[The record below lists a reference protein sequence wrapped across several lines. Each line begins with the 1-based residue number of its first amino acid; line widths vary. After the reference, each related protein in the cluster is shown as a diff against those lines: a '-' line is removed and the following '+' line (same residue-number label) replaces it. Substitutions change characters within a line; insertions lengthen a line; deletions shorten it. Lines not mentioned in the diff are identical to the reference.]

1 MPIQSNLS
9 ISPYFDDYAYGSDY
23 YRVLFKPSTAVQ
35 VRELNQLQTILQ
47 RQVEEFGDVV
57 LQRGT
62 LLDGCQASFSPDIPF
77 VKLLDV
83 TVEGAA
89 VDLGSYVGLFARG
102 DNDNVVA
109 RIADAIDGFEA
120 QDPNLKTLYLD
131 YLNSGDS
138 QDSSGFVEGE
148 TIEIYNNDYRLYD
161 IEIENGSS
169 NFANSDR
176 IVILSA
182 IEVQDSTASGP
193 NFANSFVVGER
204 LTGPNNQE
212 VEIVE
217 VNTTANTDAI
227 TLRIKPLASQLRLAN
242 TSSWLLANGDSV
254 VSSNSNNDAFISRII
269 GSGARAN
276 FQTTRTGI
284 IDSVTLEQSGAG
296 YTILPF
302 VTISTTENVS
312 TSDLDTLDLE
322 PYNYR
327 ARVQIATNGQRG
339 IENPT
344 TGFGYGMFV
353 TEGKIYQ
360 NGHFLR
366 VRGQNIIVSKY
377 TSTTS
382 NPPGPDNVAVGF
394 TTQERIANSAVDPF
408 LNDNAAGFLNENA
421 PGADRLQLTP
431 KLATKTLAESESD
444 TAFFPIYKFSEGR
457 PYSQRTDVQFN
468 KVADEMAR
476 RTYEE
481 SGNYVLNP
489 FEITTR
495 SSLDIADSDTSFTYL
510 IDPGLAYVNGK
521 RIETVRNF
529 AKGVNKATET
539 ETVSNTSIDL
549 VYGNYV
555 RCNEFAGLNSF
566 NNGDLIELHGTAGDT
581 ISGFAGVVSDP
592 NDQIGTARVR
602 SIVHEVGIQGSS
614 DAIYRVYLF
623 NIRMNSGRNFKN
635 VRSLYSTDG
644 LGISDIVL
652 ETNSRGD
659 QVAVLKETK
668 QKSLLVN
675 TRRPIKSLSNVTYRY
690 RTSKEEINVTAAGSI
705 QIARNNGANWPYTGE
720 LTFAEKNELI
730 VLPEGDLVGA
740 NNLTGVVS
748 GSGTDLTGNT
758 SSFTSEL
765 QVGDF
770 VVANGNIAQITG
782 ISDDTSA
789 TIAPNGALDSVTDD
803 VFQRVYPKD
812 VPIPLAT
819 RVGANA
825 EVSGNNLLIDIGL
838 ELDAGNTATV
848 IYNQQV
854 SDATSVAKTTQRLS
868 YVKIQANTHPETTT
882 GPWCLGVPDV
892 FRLRGVYAG
901 SNTSSA
907 DITNEFYVEHN
918 QTESYY
924 GLAYLY
930 QTPDSDYTI
939 GADDELLVEFD
950 CFERSSDGGLMS
962 IESYVLDD
970 TKALDE
976 QTTAVNTLE
985 IPELTTKDRYYDL
998 RESFDFRPTVKP
1010 TATITNDPGSANTNP
1025 SESDFNDLFSVS
1037 NIKFP
1042 VPEGDITFDMEYYT
1056 PRTDTILLNSKADFD
1071 FMLGR
1076 TPSRIN
1082 ASQLPLYRVNVPAY
1096 PSLPR
1101 NLSTDIQE
1109 LIDTR
1114 LSNSGSSGQRR
1125 ERFTINSESIRKQ
1138 VQGYTMEEIAQLE
1151 RRISIL
1157 EYYTNL
1163 SETENKVSE
1172 LSLPS
1177 SIDSS
1182 IERFKFGFYVDNFSD
1197 YQFTNTDHPEF
1208 DATIFEYVLQPASS
1222 NYNIPLKV
1230 AQKTRDL
1237 LSGNKV
1243 IFPNNRKN
1251 LLSQSFATTGPPPT
1265 PFGAPRPRGPV
1276 FWSRACQSVINRT
1289 QEWTEINTPSEYAAA
1304 ENGVWDG
1311 KVEENVFT
1319 LTSNTEAQGQEIELF
1334 FQLDYG
1340 TDRII
1345 IEQSQSPSFSSS
1357 TIVFSTEDNQSQ
1369 VEDLTN
1375 EDKRY
1380 LRNQQ
1385 IESYYYPE
1393 PEDWDDLDWSDSDP
1407 DDGDLTAARNAGF
1420 LKWMGKFSFNYD
1432 IALGRYLK
1440 VTVQKGGP
1448 FFLYQICY
1456 PANAIEDPD
1465 YNTFGPADKFASDA
1479 PAPYNGE
1486 TTESQPEMD
1495 TEPRLSPFGRFIQEQ
1510 GGLGA
1515 FGSSN
1520 TNPDTSGD
1528 SSPNCRLSAY
1538 DQILIDRGARTEEE
1552 LLIARGCKEPVK
1564 EPAPITVIEPPPDP
1578 DDEIDVEESIF
1589 SFDPGENRKEPE
1601 PVWSIVRPVEP
1612 SFPGLDPSIGRGD
1625 DSISTPTDPL
1635 ETAIDQVDNEPPTF
1649 QPINGGGVSPITKI
1663 KLL

>member
-1 MPIQSNLS
+1 
-9 ISPYFDDYAYGSDY
+9 
-23 YRVLFKPSTAVQ
+23 
-35 VRELNQLQTILQ
+35 
-47 RQVEEFGDVV
+47 
-57 LQRGT
+57 
-62 LLDGCQASFSPDIPF
+62 
-77 VKLLDV
+77 
-83 TVEGAA
+83 
-89 VDLGSYVGLFARG
+89 
-102 DNDNVVA
+102 
-109 RIADAIDGFEA
+109 
-120 QDPNLKTLYLD
+120 
-131 YLNSGDS
+131 
-138 QDSSGFVEGE
+138 
-148 TIEIYNNDYRLYD
+148 
-161 IEIENGSS
+161 
-169 NFANSDR
+169 
-176 IVILSA
+176 
-182 IEVQDSTASGP
+182 
-193 NFANSFVVGER
+193 
-204 LTGPNNQE
+204 
-212 VEIVE
+212 
-217 VNTTANTDAI
+217 
-227 TLRIKPLASQLRLAN
+227 
-242 TSSWLLANGDSV
+242 
-254 VSSNSNNDAFISRII
+254 
-269 GSGARAN
+269 
-276 FQTTRTGI
+276 
-284 IDSVTLEQSGAG
+284 
-296 YTILPF
+296 
-302 VTISTTENVS
+302 
-312 TSDLDTLDLE
+312 
-322 PYNYR
+322 
-327 ARVQIATNGQRG
+327 
-339 IENPT
+339 
-344 TGFGYGMFV
+344 
-353 TEGKIYQ
+353 
-360 NGHFLR
+360 
-366 VRGQNIIVSKY
+366 
-377 TSTTS
+377 
-382 NPPGPDNVAVGF
+382 
-394 TTQERIANSAVDPF
+394 
-408 LNDNAAGFLNENA
+408 
-421 PGADRLQLTP
+421 
-431 KLATKTLAESESD
+431 
-444 TAFFPIYKFSEGR
+444 
-457 PYSQRTDVQFN
+457 
-468 KVADEMAR
+468 
-476 RTYEE
+476 
-481 SGNYVLNP
+481 
-489 FEITTR
+489 
-495 SSLDIADSDTSFTYL
+495 
-510 IDPGLAYVNGK
+510 
-521 RIETVRNF
+521 
-529 AKGVNKATET
+529 
-539 ETVSNTSIDL
+539 
-549 VYGNYV
+549 
-555 RCNEFAGLNSF
+555 
-566 NNGDLIELHGTAGDT
+566 
-581 ISGFAGVVSDP
+581 
-592 NDQIGTARVR
+592 
-602 SIVHEVGIQGSS
+602 
-614 DAIYRVYLF
+614 
-623 NIRMNSGRNFKN
+623 
-635 VRSLYSTDG
+635 
-644 LGISDIVL
+644 
-652 ETNSRGD
+652 
-659 QVAVLKETK
+659 
-668 QKSLLVN
+668 
-675 TRRPIKSLSNVTYRY
+675 
-690 RTSKEEINVTAAGSI
+690 
-705 QIARNNGANWPYTGE
+705 
-720 LTFAEKNELI
+720 
-730 VLPEGDLVGA
+730 
-740 NNLTGVVS
+740 
-748 GSGTDLTGNT
+748 
-758 SSFTSEL
+758 
-765 QVGDF
+765 
-770 VVANGNIAQITG
+770 
-782 ISDDTSA
+782 
-789 TIAPNGALDSVTDD
+789 
-803 VFQRVYPKD
+803 
-812 VPIPLAT
+812 
-819 RVGANA
+819 
-825 EVSGNNLLIDIGL
+825 
-838 ELDAGNTATV
+838 
-848 IYNQQV
+848 
-854 SDATSVAKTTQRLS
+854 
-868 YVKIQANTHPETTT
+868 
-882 GPWCLGVPDV
+882 
-892 FRLRGVYAG
+892 
-901 SNTSSA
+901 
-907 DITNEFYVEHN
+907 
-918 QTESYY
+918 
-924 GLAYLY
+924 
-930 QTPDSDYTI
+930 
-939 GADDELLVEFD
+939 
-950 CFERSSDGGLMS
+950 MS

-1319 LTSNTEAQGQEIELF
+1319 LTSNTQAQGQEIELF

-1486 TTESQPEMD
+1486 TTESQPE
-1495 TEPRLSPFGRFIQEQ
+1495 TPPLGSNLPVRP
-1510 GGLGA
+1510 GA
-1515 FGSSN
+1515 FGTRPQDGLIGGSSN

-1601 PVWSIVRPVEP
+1601 PVWSIVRPIDQDPNP
-1612 SFPGLDPSIGRGD
+1612 SSPGESGSIT
-1625 DSISTPTDPL
+1625 TPTNPL
-1635 ETAIDQVDNEPPTF
+1635 EEAIDRVDDEEPVF
-1649 QPINGGGVSPITKI
+1649 QPIGGGGRINDLTRI
-1663 KLL
+1663 KLV

>member
-23 YRVLFKPSTAVQ
+23 YKVLFKPSTAVQ

-47 RQVEEFGDVV
+47 RQIEEFGDVV

-62 LLDGCQASFSPDIPF
+62 LLDGCQASFSPDLPF

-83 TVEGAA
+83 TVDGVA
-89 VDLGSYVGLFARG
+89 VDLASYIGLFARG
-102 DNDNVVA
+102 DNDNVIA
-109 RIADAIDGFEA
+109 RISDAIEGFEA
-120 QDPNLKTLYLD
+120 QDPNLKTLYLH

-138 QDSSGFVEGE
+138 LNSNGFIEGE
-148 TIEIYNNDYRLYD
+148 TIEIYNNDFRLYD
-161 IEIENGSS
+161 IDIVNGSS
-169 NFANSDR
+169 NFSNSDS
-176 IVILSA
+176 IVIMSA
-182 IEVQDSTASGP
+182 IEVQNSIDGST
-193 NFANSFVVGER
+193 NFANSYVVGER

-217 VNTTANTDAI
+217 VDTTANTNAI

-242 TSSWLLANGDSV
+242 TSSWLLGNGDSV
-254 VSSNSNNDAFISRII
+254 VSSNSNNDAFISRIV

-284 IDSVTLEQSGAG
+284 IDSVTLEQGGRG
-296 YTILPF
+296 YTTPPF

-312 TSDLDTLDLE
+312 TSDLDTLNLQSE
-322 PYNYR
+322 NYR

-366 VRGQNIIVSKY
+366 VRGQNIIVDKY
-377 TSTTS
+377 TSVS
-382 NPPGPDNVAVGF
+382 SVPPGPDNVAVGF
-394 TTQERIANSAVDPF
+394 VTEERVANAATDPR

-421 PGADRLQLTP
+421 PGADRLQMTP
-431 KLATKTLAESESD
+431 KLAVRTLAESESD
-444 TAFFPIYKFSEGR
+444 TSFFPIYKFSEGQ

-468 KVADEMAR
+468 KIEDEITR

-495 SSLDIADSDTSFTYL
+495 SSLNIENSDTSFTYL
-510 IDPGLAYVNGK
+510 IDPGLAYVNGR
-521 RIETVRNF
+521 RIQTSRNF
-529 AKGVNKATET
+529 AKSVNKSTET
-539 ETVSNTSIDL
+539 QTVSNTSIDL

-555 RCNEFAGLNSF
+555 QCNEFAGLNSF

-581 ISGFAGVVSDP
+581 ISGSTGVVSDP

-602 SIVHEVGIQGSS
+602 SIVHQSGIQGSS
-614 DAIYRVYLF
+614 DAVYRVYLF
-623 NIRMNSGRNFKN
+623 DIRMNEGRNFKN
-635 VRSLYSTDG
+635 VKSLYSTDG
-644 LGISDIVL
+644 IGDVVL
-652 ETNSRGD
+652 EPNSRGQ

-668 QKSLLVN
+668 QNSLLVN
-675 TRRPIKSLSNVTYRY
+675 TNRPIKSLNNVTYRY
-690 RTSKEEINVTAAGSI
+690 RTSKEEVNVTAGGTI
-705 QIARNNGANWPYTGE
+705 QVAKDVGANWPYSGF
-720 LTFAEKNELI
+720 LTSVEKNQLI
-730 VLPEGDLVGA
+730 VLPESDLVSA

-748 GSGTDLTGNT
+748 GSGPTLNGNT
-758 SSFTSEL
+758 TDFTGEL

-770 VVANGNIAQITG
+770 VVANGATAQITG
-782 ISDDTSA
+782 ISNNTVA
-789 TIAPNGALDSVTDD
+789 TISPSGALDDASSDT
-803 VFQRVYPKD
+803 FQRVYPKD

-819 RVGANA
+819 RTGASA

-838 ELDAGNTATV
+838 DLSAGNTATV
-848 IYNQQV
+848 VYNQQATD
-854 SDATSVAKTTQRLS
+854 STSVAKTTKRLS
-868 YVKIQANTHPETTT
+868 YVKIQANTHPKTTN

-901 SNTSSA
+901 SNTSA
-907 DITNEFYVEHN
+907 ANITNEFYIDHN

-924 GLAYLY
+924 GLSYLY
-930 QTPDSDYTI
+930 QNPESSYTI
-939 GADDELLVEFD
+939 GTDDELLVEFD
-950 CFERSSDGGLMS
+950 CFERTSDGGLIS
-962 IESYVLDD
+962 IESYLIDD
-970 TKALDE
+970 TKALDD
-976 QTTAVNTLE
+976 QTTGINTLE

-998 RESFDFRPTVKP
+998 RETLDFRPSVKL
-1010 TATITNDPGSANTNP
+1010 TATITNDPDLANTNP
-1025 SESDFNDLFSVS
+1025 SESDFSDLFDVS

-1056 PRTDTILLNSKADFD
+1056 SRTDTILLNSKKDFD
-1071 FMLGR
+1071 FMIGR
-1076 TPSRIN
+1076 TPSQIN
-1082 ASQLPLYRVNVPAY
+1082 ASQLPLYRVNVPPY

-1101 NLSTDIQE
+1101 NLLTDIQE

-1114 LSNSGSSGQRR
+1114 LLNSGSTGQRQQ
-1125 ERFTINSESIRKQ
+1125 RFKINSETIRQQ
-1138 VQGYTMEEIAQLE
+1138 VQGYTMEEISKLE

-1163 SETENKVSE
+1163 SETEDKVKA
-1172 LSLPS
+1172 LSIPS

-1197 YQFTNTDHPEF
+1197 YLFTNTNHPEY

-1222 NYNIPLKV
+1222 NYNIPLRV
-1230 AQKTRDL
+1230 AKKTRDL

-1243 IFPNNRKN
+1243 VLPNNRSN
-1251 LLSQSFATTGPPPT
+1251 LLSQSFATTGPPPV
-1265 PFGAPRPRGPV
+1265 PLGAPIPRGPI

-1304 ENGVWDG
+1304 ENGVWNG
-1311 KVEENVFT
+1311 KVEENIFT
-1319 LTSNTEAQGQEIELF
+1319 LTSNTEAQGQTIDLF

-1345 IEQSQSPSFSSS
+1345 IEQSQSPNFSSS
-1357 TIVFSTEDNQSQ
+1357 VVVFSTEDDQSR

-1385 IESYYYPE
+1385 IESYYYPD
-1393 PEDWDDLDWSDSDP
+1393 PEDWNDLDWSDADP
-1407 DDGDLTAARNAGF
+1407 DDADLTAARNAGF
-1420 LKWMGKFSFNYD
+1420 LKWMGKLSFNYD

-1440 VTVQKGGP
+1440 VIIQKGGP
-1448 FFLYQICY
+1448 FFLYHICY

-1479 PAPYNGE
+1479 PAPFGTE
-1486 TTESQPEMD
+1486 TQTETQTVSVPNSSGD
-1495 TEPRLSPFGRFIQEQ
+1495 NLSPFGRYLEEIGYFD
-1510 GGLGA
+1510 
-1515 FGSSN
+1515 GS
-1520 TNPDTSGD
+1520 TPRPEPDTSGD

-1538 DQILIDRGARTEEE
+1538 EQILVIRGARTEEE
-1552 LLIARGCKEPVK
+1552 LGCVEPVEEQPPIVVP
-1564 EPAPITVIEPPPDP
+1564 EPLPDP
-1578 DDEIDVEESIF
+1578 DEEIDVEEPVF
-1589 SFDPGENRKEPE
+1589 SDDPGNNRKDPD
-1601 PVWSIVRPVEP
+1601 PVYTRPVEP
-1612 SFPGLDPSIGRGD
+1612 PNFGPIIDAPIITPVDPIEAAIDLVDNQPSPVQSIG
-1625 DSISTPTDPL
+1625 
-1635 ETAIDQVDNEPPTF
+1635 
-1649 QPINGGGVSPITKI
+1649 GGGRVIDRSRIN
-1663 KLL
+1663 LV